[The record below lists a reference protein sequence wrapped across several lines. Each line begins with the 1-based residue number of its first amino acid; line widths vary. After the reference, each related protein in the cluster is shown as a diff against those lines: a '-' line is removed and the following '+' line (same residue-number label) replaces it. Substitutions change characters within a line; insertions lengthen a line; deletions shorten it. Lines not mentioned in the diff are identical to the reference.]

1 MIFLS
6 VTTTKIMM
14 VNDRELNGTNVICE
28 CECLNW
34 SEHSKPSE
42 LMANCDSCNVAA
54 CRKMGVLVLVFI
66 FLCAVLRCCFKY
78 SILLN
83 IFIRTLCMIL
93 NVCYWIQTIIL
104 LLVHNPAIHPS
115 LCQLIHQAKCWS
127 KFGLPAKIIGP
138 GKFEIIKNFASFSSN
153 ENQSK
158 IELIPLVKSN
168 TSTTYSDTTTS
179 DRINSVNH
187 KTLQK
192 HKRLITS
199 VISDWVCSNTRPIN
213 IVEDIGLKELV
224 EQCIKTS
231 FVCGPVS
238 ASSILPCRKTISKE
252 IKETANN
259 RRNEIKD
266 ILIKAARERSLTLSP
281 DLWSDG
287 YKKTSYLGCTAH
299 WVDSLWKL
307 NSLELFCLP
316 YRQSNKTGASIL
328 KVLEEGLSLF
338 DLVPFMSDIIWVC
351 DGGSNLLKAL
361 EKFTVVRCVAH
372 RLNNCLQTSFFQ
384 TNASKVKKH
393 ILFPDHFH
401 DESEDE
407 DDQDSNNEN
416 EQNDD
421 GFDDDGV
428 NDRQK
433 ACAKYNFIPSN
444 KKSNAISF
452 IAQLPTDVKRILV
465 TIVQCKELVKY
476 VKKIN
481 LNQDL
486 EDRNALVLFQ
496 CTIVRWLSLLNCLE
510 SVNKSL
516 ITLGEIFEEKNLN
529 KAKLDKINV
538 CLLNKLIDFLKP
550 WEYVMKRVQSS
561 KIPSIHIVTPS
572 ICIINSSLETKSDD
586 SKQDKG

>member
-1 MIFLS
+1 MYDS
-6 VTTTKIMM
+6 
-14 VNDRELNGTNVICE
+14 
-28 CECLNW
+28 ECLLLDSNDHPSSCTQPSNSSISMSIDSS
-34 SEHSKPSE
+34 SEHYTRESIMLALKYKPKEYTTVKKTSKA
-42 LMANCDSCNVAA
+42 L
-54 CRKMGVLVLVFI
+54 
-66 FLCAVLRCCFKY
+66 
-78 SILLN
+78 
-83 IFIRTLCMIL
+83 
-93 NVCYWIQTIIL
+93 
-104 LLVHNPAIHPS
+104 
-115 LCQLIHQAKCWS
+115 CWS

-138 GKFEIIKNFASFSSN
+138 GKFEIIKNFASCTSCFQTYSYSSSTTAMSN
-153 ENQSK
+153 HKCKCLVSSSENQSK

-179 DRINSVNH
+179 DSTNSVNH

-192 HKRLITS
+192 HKRLMTS

-259 RRNEIKD
+259 CRNKIKD

-372 RLNNCLQTSFFQ
+372 RLNNCLQTIFFQ

-407 DDQDSNNEN
+407 DDQDSKNEN

-428 NDRQK
+428 NDQQK
-433 ACAKYNFIPSN
+433 ACAKYNFITSN
-444 KKSNAISF
+444 KKSNAVSF

-486 EDRNALVLFQ
+486 EDRNALVLLQ

-529 KAKLDKINV
+529 KGKLDKINV

>member
-1 MIFLS
+1 MDI
-6 VTTTKIMM
+6 KKHRI
-14 VNDRELNGTNVICE
+14 
-28 CECLNW
+28 W
-34 SEHSKPSE
+34 
-42 LMANCDSCNVAA
+42 AA
-54 CRKMGVLVLVFI
+54 LHTG
-66 FLCAVLRCCFKY
+66 
-78 SILLN
+78 
-83 IFIRTLCMIL
+83 
-93 NVCYWIQTIIL
+93 
-104 LLVHNPAIHPS
+104 
-115 LCQLIHQAKCWS
+115 
-127 KFGLPAKIIGP
+127 
-138 GKFEIIKNFASFSSN
+138 
-153 ENQSK
+153 
-158 IELIPLVKSN
+158 
-168 TSTTYSDTTTS
+168 
-179 DRINSVNH
+179 
-187 KTLQK
+187 
-192 HKRLITS
+192 
-199 VISDWVCSNTRPIN
+199 
-213 IVEDIGLKELV
+213 
-224 EQCIKTS
+224 
-231 FVCGPVS
+231 
-238 ASSILPCRKTISKE
+238 
-252 IKETANN
+252 
-259 RRNEIKD
+259 
-266 ILIKAARERSLTLSP
+266 
-281 DLWSDG
+281 
-287 YKKTSYLGCTAH
+287 
-299 WVDSLWKL
+299 
-307 NSLELFCLP
+307 
-316 YRQSNKTGASIL
+316 QSNKTGASIL

-372 RLNNCLQTSFFQ
+372 RLNNCLQTIFFQ

-486 EDRNALVLFQ
+486 EDRNALVFLQ

>member
-1 MIFLS
+1 MYDS
-6 VTTTKIMM
+6 
-14 VNDRELNGTNVICE
+14 
-28 CECLNW
+28 ECLLLDSNDHPSSCTQPSNSSISMSIDSS
-34 SEHSKPSE
+34 SEHYTRESIMLALKYKPKE
-42 LMANCDSCNVAA
+42 YTMNLFKNYVVKCDSFEIVE
-54 CRKMGVLVLVFI
+54 
-66 FLCAVLRCCFKY
+66 
-78 SILLN
+78 S
-83 IFIRTLCMIL
+83 
-93 NVCYWIQTIIL
+93 TITDSTAL
-104 LLVHNPAIHPS
+104 
-115 LCQLIHQAKCWS
+115 CWS

-138 GKFEIIKNFASFSSN
+138 GKFEIIKNFASCTSCFQTYSYSSSTTAMSNHKCKCLVSSN

-179 DRINSVNH
+179 DSTNSVNH

-192 HKRLITS
+192 HKRLMTS
-199 VISDWVCSNTRPIN
+199 VISDWVCSNTRPTN

-224 EQCIKTS
+224 EQCY
-231 FVCGPVS
+231 VCGPVS

-259 RRNEIKD
+259 RRNKIKD

-281 DLWSDG
+281 DLW
-287 YKKTSYLGCTAH
+287 
-299 WVDSLWKL
+299 
-307 NSLELFCLP
+307 
-316 YRQSNKTGASIL
+316 QSNKTGASIL

-372 RLNNCLQTSFFQ
+372 RLNNCLQTIFFQ

-407 DDQDSNNEN
+407 DDQDSKNEN

-428 NDRQK
+428 NDQQK
-433 ACAKYNFIPSN
+433 ACAKYNFITSN
-444 KKSNAISF
+444 KKSNAVSF

-486 EDRNALVLFQ
+486 EDRNALVLLQ

-529 KAKLDKINV
+529 KGKLDKINV